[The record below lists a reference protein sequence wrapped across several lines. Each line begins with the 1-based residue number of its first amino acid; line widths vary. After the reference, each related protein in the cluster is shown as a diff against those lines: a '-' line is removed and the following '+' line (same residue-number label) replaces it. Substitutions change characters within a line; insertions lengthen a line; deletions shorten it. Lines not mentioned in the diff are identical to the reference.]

1 MKTVT
6 LTLEDSP
13 KADWLLEL
21 IKKSDVITSI
31 LVDDDAKSQ
40 KLDTKKFHF
49 EDTQNLTKGMN
60 LNLSQAVIDERRSYV

>member
-21 IKKSDVITSI
+21 IQKSDVITSLLI
-31 LVDDDAKSQ
+31 DDSTKKI
-40 KLDTKKFHF
+40 KLENKKFHF
-49 EDTQNLTKGMN
+49 EETQKLTKGMN